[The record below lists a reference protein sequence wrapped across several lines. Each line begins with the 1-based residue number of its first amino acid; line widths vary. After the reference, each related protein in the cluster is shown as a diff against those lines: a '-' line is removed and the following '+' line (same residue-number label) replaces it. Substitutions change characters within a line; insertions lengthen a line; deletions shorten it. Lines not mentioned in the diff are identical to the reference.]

1 MKQSIILVYTSL
13 IFVLSIIAIRC
24 KCPDKP
30 SSPTCLTNEKWDGAK
45 CTCDEKSIWNGSKC
59 VNTGTD
65 LSGITSLH
73 MAIGSNCNDWRDS
86 IYIGSNNLNL
96 TQNNL
101 IVCQMA
107 SSGSQYGSD
116 GIADISN
123 YKVGA
128 KIDSFTVTL
137 AYLDHHSAQGVQ
149 GFAMY
154 AAVNKAK
161 DTVWARIYNASCF
174 SCPYE
179 LYDYCDKIFVKR
191 K

>member
-30 SSPTCLTNEKWDGAK
+30 NSPTCLTNEKWDGAK

-59 VNTGTD
+59 VNLGTD
-65 LSGITSLH
+65 LTSTPHIHLS
-73 MAIGSNCNDWRDS
+73 IGNNCGDWRDS
-86 IYIGSNNLNL
+86 LYFGSITLN
-96 TQNNL
+96 
-101 IVCQMA
+101 
-107 SSGSQYGSD
+107 SSD
-116 GIADISN
+116 NGIALYSKPSTDNLQGAYGYAEFSN
-123 YKVGA
+123 YKIGP
-128 KIDSFTVTL
+128 KLDSFNITL
-137 AYLDHHSAQGVQ
+137 SYLDYHSARGMK
-149 GFAMY
+149 GFAMN